1 MDFGSIY
8 RAAFSSPKPDYEFTR
23 AKFVWTI
30 NTYIASCLA
39 NNVGKPHLAVEGQV
53 EYPPASPVPYVV
65 PPDSGPLCGAL
76 AAFTPGIVTEK
87 EYDQVAENSRG
98 EIGSF
103 WPNFFKLIGRGI
115 SRSGMIIQ
123 PLITDPLQPGVPQ
136 FSTPMLYTNETMSV
150 NGSFYLT
157 KGNLYTVKQFLDD
170 WQIYGE
176 KFRDEILSMNIQDID
191 TLASNLGRAVKKTAN
206 ETGIFW
212 RHYQGTV
219 KPAYMLTPGILEGW
233 IVGSIKYD

>member
-8 RAAFSSPKPDYEFTR
+8 RAAFSNPKPDYEFTR
-23 AKFVWTI
+23 AKFVWII
-30 NTYIASCLA
+30 NSYITSCLA
-39 NNVGKPHLAVEGQV
+39 INVGKPYLGVEGQV

-76 AAFTPGIVTEK
+76 MSFTPGNVTGD
-87 EYDQVAENSRG
+87 EYDQVAENSRA

-103 WPNFFKLIGRGI
+103 WPNFFKLIGKGI
-115 SRSGMIIQ
+115 SRSSMIIM

-136 FSTPMLYTNETMSV
+136 FSTPMLYTSENMTA

-170 WQIYGE
+170 WQTAGE
-176 KFRDEILSMNIQDID
+176 KFRDEILSQNVQDPD
-191 TLASNLGRAVKKTAN
+191 TLATKLGRAVKKTAN

-212 RHYQGTV
+212 RHYQGTI
-219 KPAYMLTPGILEGW
+219 KPSYTPNPGILEGW